1 MCVGNTHVCISHDNR
16 DVLSG
21 RLVFRDPREAYIIAV
36 HPYKK
41 SIFYMAGFTW
51 NITLLALPKIWPNSV
66 LAIVHE
72 SPSLKSMQSL
82 NL

>member
-41 SIFYMAGFTW
+41 SIFYMAGFT
-51 NITLLALPKIWPNSV
+51 
-66 LAIVHE
+66 
-72 SPSLKSMQSL
+72 
-82 NL
+82 